1 VQTGP
6 TDQTFQTLGIRSSI
20 APKSKLS
27 SDLILSLPI
36 IKAKSQVFSDSLLIN
51 LSHVFPGAYF
61 SSYFTDAEG
70 KVKELRGKQFYIHST
85 GTVTARAI
93 FGDKQSKDISAT
105 YYKRNNSLQIKL
117 THQPDAQYTGNA
129 DDALVDELRGSKDFR
144 TGAWQGFRGQP
155 LEAIIDLGK
164 IQQVNSITLSTL
176 RDIKSWIFHPVSVE
190 YYISRD
196 GKEYFAAGYHEDDEW
211 DNYYIETREWPSL
224 PNVQARYIK
233 VIAKPLMQI
242 PEGHLGVGEA
252 GWIFADEII
261 IK

>member
-1 VQTGP
+1 M
-6 TDQTFQTLGIRSSI
+6 
-20 APKSKLS
+20 
-27 SDLILSLPI
+27 
-36 IKAKSQVFSDSLLIN
+36 
-51 LSHVFPGAYF
+51 
-61 SSYFTDAEG
+61 
-70 KVKELRGKQFYIHST
+70 
-85 GTVTARAI
+85 
-93 FGDKQSKDISAT
+93 
-105 YYKRNNSLQIKL
+105 
-117 THQPDAQYTGNA
+117 
-129 DDALVDELRGSKDFR
+129 
-144 TGAWQGFRGQP
+144 
-155 LEAIIDLGK
+155 EAIIDLGK

-211 DNYYIETREWPSL
+211 DNYFIETREWPSL